1 MRDRGVKR
9 DAQLLKSGL
18 CIKHGIYGSLDH
30 SVHEVVLSL
39 DPPRGQ
45 VGVVRPVAKNDLLS
59 RTFRG
64 YGGVRVLQQEV
75 TFMVQHGGRVGL
87 DGIEVSFDDE
97 RAVANAG
104 IAVVATLAQRL
115 GVERVIGVPPLSW
128 TRFG

>member
-1 MRDRGVKR
+1 
-9 DAQLLKSGL
+9 
-18 CIKHGIYGSLDH
+18 
-30 SVHEVVLSL
+30 
-39 DPPRGQ
+39 
-45 VGVVRPVAKNDLLS
+45 
-59 RTFRG
+59 
-64 YGGVRVLQQEV
+64 
-75 TFMVQHGGRVGL
+75 MVQHGGRVGL